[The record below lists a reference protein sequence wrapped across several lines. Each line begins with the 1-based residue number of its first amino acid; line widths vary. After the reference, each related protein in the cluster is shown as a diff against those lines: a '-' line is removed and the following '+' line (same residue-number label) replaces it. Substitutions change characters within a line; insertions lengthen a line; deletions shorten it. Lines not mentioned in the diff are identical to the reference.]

1 MAYGCRSRPPSYYCH
16 CLVVTI
22 RTLGSKEVT
31 MQNACENELKTTTQA
46 IHVFSVFLRLIRF
59 NIRNLSV

>member
-1 MAYGCRSRPPSYYCH
+1 MDAVLVPP
-16 CLVVTI
+16 LIIAIAVVTI

-59 NIRNLSV
+59 NIRNRSV